1 MAGLPL
7 LKLSGLLVKTIAK
20 PVATRLKI
28 ESVKHPN
35 FQRVCKSIGQ
45 LAHQIASRVNVLGKE
60 LYFTLLSIHAYI
72 DICINVCKLYQI
84 IKSRQI
90 GMVVYVCIN

>member
-7 LKLSGLLVKTIAK
+7 LKLAGLLVKTIAK

-35 FQRVCKSIGQ
+35 FQRYCKNMGQ
-45 LAHQIASRVNVLGKE
+45 FAHQIGSRVNVLGK
-60 LYFTLLSIHAYI
+60 T
-72 DICINVCKLYQI
+72 Q
-84 IKSRQI
+84 
-90 GMVVYVCIN
+90 